1 MYLFELITKY
11 IKGKKY
17 KKALDFDPFET
28 GEQDAEFDSE
38 NCEHV
43 FLPIDSTEE
52 TLACSKCGLVVKREY
67 FQKKLK
73 FDWIIFRN
81 FPTVVLN

>member
-11 IKGKKY
+11 IKGKRYRKS
-17 KKALDFDPFET
+17 LDFDPFA
-28 GEQDAEFDSE
+28 QDAENDEFNSE

-52 TLACSKCGLVVKREY
+52 TLACSKCGLVVNRKDLKDVNIFKR
-67 FQKKLK
+67 
-73 FDWIIFRN
+73 
-81 FPTVVLN
+81 